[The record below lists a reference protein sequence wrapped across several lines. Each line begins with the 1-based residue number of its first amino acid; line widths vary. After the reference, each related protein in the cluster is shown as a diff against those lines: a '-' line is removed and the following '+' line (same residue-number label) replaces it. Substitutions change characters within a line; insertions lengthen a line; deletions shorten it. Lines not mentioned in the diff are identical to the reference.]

1 MSLEGTL
8 ASAIGSLVMT
18 AVVVALQL
26 VPAGPVAWLVA
37 AVGLLAT
44 LLESLLGALLQ
55 ERTPWLTNELVN
67 AIQTVVAAVLAM
79 AAVVVMAS

>member
-8 ASAIGSLVMT
+8 ASAVGSLLMT
-18 AVVVALQL
+18 AVVVFVQL
-26 VPAGPVAWLVA
+26 VPAGSVAWWVA

-55 ERTPWLTNELVN
+55 DRTPWLTNELLN
-67 AIQTVVAAVLAM
+67 AVQTAVAAVLAM
-79 AAVVVMAS
+79 AAVVLWAR